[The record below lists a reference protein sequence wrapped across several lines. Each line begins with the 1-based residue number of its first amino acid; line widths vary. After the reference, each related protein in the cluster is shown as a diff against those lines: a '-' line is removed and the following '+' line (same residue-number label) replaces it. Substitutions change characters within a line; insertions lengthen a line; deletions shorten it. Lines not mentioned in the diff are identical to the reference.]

1 MSETD
6 WELFLRDTAL
16 CLSTYQGTGPAMVW
30 PERAHAILPM
40 LLGTFGGGPADAG
53 WRPAPPGAGAN
64 RLAARLGDVIGRT
77 VEAFERWLLA
87 GSAISV
93 DDTSADVLL
102 FPVRGGARCR
112 IDCRDHAAHAQGG
125 LELRLRAGE
134 IVYAPAGHACTLSG
148 ASAPCPLLLLVLR
161 ATP

>member
-1 MSETD
+1 
-6 WELFLRDTAL
+6 
-16 CLSTYQGTGPAMVW
+16 
-30 PERAHAILPM
+30 M
-40 LLGTFGGGPADAG
+40 LLGTFGGTADAA

-64 RLAARLGDVIGRT
+64 RLATGLGDVIGRT
-77 VEAFERWLLA
+77 VEAFERRLLA

-93 DDTSADVLL
+93 DHTGADVLL

-112 IDCRDHAAHAQGG
+112 IDCQDHAPHAEGG

-134 IVYAPAGHACTLSG
+134 IVYAPAGHGCTLSG
-148 ASAPCPLLLLVLR
+148 ASAPCLLLLLVLR